1 MARSLHAILTEMYSK
16 YRDLSDGLAEA
27 RVAARGGASLATPKW
42 ESLGKKLEGL
52 RNDLEGLDTSLGE
65 TIEALAVSKGIDP
78 ARAKLSDLLD
88 IETSSEADE
97 IRAAAASLREI
108 AEKTAGEAETNAR
121 VFADRIG
128 VIEATLKVLE
138 EATRGPAY
146 GPTGA
151 PAAATGRGFFEGK
164 A

>member
-1 MARSLHAILTEMYSK
+1 MARSLHSILTEMYSK
-16 YRDLSDGLAEA
+16 YRDLSEGLTEA
-27 RVAARGGASLATPKW
+27 RAAARGGASLSNPKW
-42 ESLGKKLEGL
+42 ESLGKRLECL
-52 RNDLEGLDTSLGE
+52 RNDLEGLDASLGE

-78 ARAKLSDLLD
+78 AKAKLTDLIEESSD
-88 IETSSEADE
+88 ADE
-97 IRAAAASLREI
+97 IRAAAASLRQI
-108 AEKTAGEAETNAR
+108 AEKTAGEAESNAR

-146 GPTGA
+146 GPHGAA
-151 PAAATGRGFFEGK
+151 PAASTRRGFFEGK

>member
-1 MARSLHAILTEMYSK
+1 M
-16 YRDLSDGLAEA
+16 
-27 RVAARGGASLATPKW
+27 
-42 ESLGKKLEGL
+42 EGL
-52 RNDLEGLDTSLGE
+52 RNDLEGLDVVLGE

-78 ARAKLSDLLD
+78 ANAKLSDLL
-88 IETSSEADE
+88 ETSGEADE

-108 AEKTAGEAETNAR
+108 AEKTAGEAESNAR

-151 PAAATGRGFFEGK
+151 PAAGAGRGFFEGK